1 MKSDNSKIKEIFKGL
16 TFSEDEIKFIESV
29 FQKVVVKK
37 GEILIQ
43 PGDKVDSQYYILE
56 GCLRAFHTDK
66 QGKEYTIQFGIKDW
80 WMTDFTAF
88 TSGEKAILTLEA
100 LEDSIIYTINKDDK
114 EYLHNQIPKIDR
126 FFRIKL
132 ERAFAAFQ
140 KRILAGISKS
150 AKERYHNFLAT
161 YPDIEK
167 HLKNY
172 HIASFLGITTESL
185 SRIRK
190 EM

>member
-1 MKSDNSKIKEIFKGL
+1 MKSDNLEIKEIFKGL
-16 TFSEDEIKFIESV
+16 VFSEDELKLIASV
-29 FQKVVVKK
+29 FYKIIIKK
-37 GEILIQ
+37 GDILIQ
-43 PGDKVDSQYYILE
+43 TGDKVDSQYYILE

-66 QGKEYTIQFGIKDW
+66 QGKEYTIHFGIKDW

-88 TSGEKAILTLEA
+88 TSGESAILTLEA
-100 LEDSIIYTINKDDK
+100 LEDSIIYAINKDDK

-132 ERAFAAFQ
+132 ERALAAFQ
-140 KRILAGISKS
+140 KRILSGISKS
-150 AKERYHNFLAT
+150 AKERYLDFLST

-167 HLKNY
+167 RLKNY
-172 HIASFLGITTESL
+172 QIASFLGITTESL

-190 EM
+190 EI